1 VKIYRKAIRVWIT
14 LVSLASFAVGWIVL
28 AHSPKPNQFK
38 ASDVQ
43 AMPALPPIPSIEQL
57 SSGSQFS
64 GFSIPQRP
72 MARLR
77 TGGS

>member
-1 VKIYRKAIRVWIT
+1 MKIYKKVLRAWIT
-14 LVSLASFAVGWIVL
+14 LVSLASFTIGWVVL

-38 ASDVQ
+38 AADVP
-43 AMPALPPIPSIEQL
+43 AMPALPPIPSIDQL
-57 SSGSQFS
+57 SSGRQFS
-64 GFSIPQRP
+64 GINITERP

>member
-1 VKIYRKAIRVWIT
+1 MKIYKKAIRVWIT
-14 LVSLASFAVGWIVL
+14 LVSLVSFGVGWIVL

-43 AMPALPPIPSIEQL
+43 AVPALPPIPSIDQL
-57 SSGSQFS
+57 SSGQQFS
-64 GFSIPQRP
+64 GINIAERP

-77 TGGS
+77 TSGS